1 MGNIVGKPFGVVASK
16 DYKTALTE
24 SVKEGNQARFYLTQ
38 NNGGTDQK
46 ALDDVITATKDVDR
60 NALVI
65 NGNTIQGISQ
75 NDITKLNLISNT
87 SKIFKYKGSVRTKQ
101 ELLAKVPPS
110 TEVGDVYNVEISIEL
125 DSVSYPAH
133 TNFVYTGLSS
143 TGSPEKSWDSL
154 GGTMQ
159 IGTSATRIKMNTDT
173 IKWSTERGMPISE
186 FKLKLGSGFD
196 IDDTGVPYVNI
207 SSGLKYD
214 GENSYIT
221 LHLATNDV
229 DGYGSSLIGEG
240 ISGLGINSNGGL
252 HVIISSSLN
261 GTKYL
266 IHRDNGIALDYNQL
280 VNSLKKDAQLE
291 AYITSLINTK
301 LKAQ

>member
-24 SVKEGNQARFYLTQ
+24 SVKEGNQAKFYLTQ
-38 NNGGTDQK
+38 NNGGVDQK
-46 ALDDVITATKDVDR
+46 ALDDVTIATVADR

-65 NGNTIQGISQ
+65 NGNTIQGISK
-75 NDITKLNLISNT
+75 NDLEKLDIISNT
-87 SKIFKYKGSVRTKQ
+87 SKIFNYKGSVKTKE

-110 TEVGDVYNVEISIEL
+110 TVVGDVYNVEVSITL
-125 DSVSYPAH
+125 DGVLYPAH

-143 TGSPEKSWDSL
+143 TGSLEKNWDSL

-159 IGTSATRIKMNTDT
+159 IGTGATRTKVSTS
-173 IKWSTERGMPISE
+173 IKWSTEQGVPITE
-186 FKLKLGSGFD
+186 FYLSLGSGLD
-196 IDDTGVPYVNI
+196 SSGDGVPFISI

-214 GENSYIT
+214 NDFIT

-229 DGYGSSLIGEG
+229 GGSGTSLIGEG
-240 ISGLGINSNGGL
+240 VSGLGINSSGGL
-252 HVIISSSLN
+252 HVILSSSLN
-261 GTKYL
+261 GGKYL
-266 IHRDNGIALDYNQL
+266 IHTDNGIALDYDQL
-280 VNSLKKDAQLE
+280 VTSLKKDTQLE
-291 AYITSLINTK
+291 TYINFLINAK